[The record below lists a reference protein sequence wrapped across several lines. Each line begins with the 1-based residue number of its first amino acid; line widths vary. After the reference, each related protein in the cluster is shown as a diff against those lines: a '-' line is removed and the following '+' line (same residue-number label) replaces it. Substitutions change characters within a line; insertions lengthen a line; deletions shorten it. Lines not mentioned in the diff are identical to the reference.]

1 MTPEEAVQANL
12 DVDGKNMVLAHWGA
26 FSLAFHGWN
35 EPIERA
41 IKTAKEKEVNLIAPE
56 IGQTVQLDSDLHSP
70 ISPWWDF

>member
-12 DVDGKNMVLAHWGA
+12 DVNGKNMVLAHWGA

-41 IKTAKEKEVNLIAPE
+41 IKAAKGKEVNLIAPE
-56 IGQTVQLDSDLHSP
+56 IGQTVQLDSHLHIP